1 MTKWIRPGG
10 VALYMITTPDKLL
23 IIQIYC
29 KLSFTCKDRD
39 ILLTRDIQLRPVLR
53 ASCAFF
59 SSCTIRPFREN
70 HIGGVMI
77 SVLASSAVDRGFE
90 PRSGK
95 TRLSNW
101 CLLLLR
107 KGGNI
112 KEKEQRLVGSQ
123 SGYCVRVGQHVNL
136 RTIVSV
142 SQHYKNPAKCVD
154 LVQSGPHHHIIED

>member
-1 MTKWIRPGG
+1 MYYCRIELQIYTLGLSQGVNDKMDKAGG
-10 VALYMITTPDKLL
+10 VVLYMITSNHPL
-23 IIQIYC
+23 IIEIHC

-39 ILLTRDIQLRPVLR
+39 ILLTRYIQLRPVLR
-53 ASCAFF
+53 ASCAFC
-59 SSCTIRPFREN
+59 SSCTIRRFREN

-107 KGGNI
+107 KGGSI
-112 KEKEQRLVGSQ
+112 KEKEQRLFGSE

-142 SQHYKNPAKCVD
+142 SSHY
-154 LVQSGPHHHIIED
+154 